1 MSTRKLSVLDPTG
14 YPPKVVARGLSQSPG
29 NLDGRT
35 LFLVDV
41 GFENS
46 DRFMVQLQGWL
57 AEHRPRIRTEV
68 VRWKDQHAPD
78 PELCARIRAEGDAAI
93 LGVGT

>member
-1 MSTRKLSVLDPTG
+1 MTKLTVLNPIG
-14 YPPKVVARGLSQSPG
+14 YPPQVAGRGLAPPLPK
-29 NLDGRT
+29 LDGKT
-35 LFLVDV
+35 VFLVDV

-46 DRFMVQLQGWL
+46 DRFMTELQGWL
-57 AEHRPRIRTEV
+57 AEHEPAVRTNI
-68 VRWKDQHAPD
+68 VRWRNQHAPD

>member
-1 MSTRKLSVLDPTG
+1 VQALEVLSPVG
-14 YPPKVVARGLSQSPG
+14 YPPQVAGRGLAPPLPELKG
-29 NLDGRT
+29 KT

-46 DRFMVQLQGWL
+46 DNFMAQLQGWL
-57 AEHRPRIRTEV
+57 AEHEPDVRTSV
-68 VRWKDQHAPD
+68 VRWRNQHAPD
-78 PELCARIRAEGDAAI
+78 PALCERIRAEGDAAI

>member
-1 MSTRKLSVLDPTG
+1 MPKQFSVLDPTG
-14 YPPKVVARGLSQSPG
+14 YPPKVAARGLSQSPG
-29 NLDGRT
+29 DLDGRT
-35 LFLVDV
+35 VHLVDV

-46 DRFMVQLQGWL
+46 DEFMRQLHGWMR
-57 AEHRPRIRTEV
+57 EHRPKTRTEV

-78 PELCARIRAEGDAAI
+78 PELCTRIRAEADAAI

>member
-1 MSTRKLSVLDPTG
+1 MTKLTVLDPTG
-14 YPPKVVARGLSQSPG
+14 LPPMVTGRGLAPALEALSG
-29 NLDGRT
+29 KT

-46 DRFMVQLQGWL
+46 DTFMSELQGSFAQHEPHL
-57 AEHRPRIRTEV
+57 RTKV
-68 VRWKDQHAPD
+68 VRWRNQHAPD
-78 PELCARIRAEGDAAI
+78 PDLCNRIRAEGDAAI

>member
-1 MSTRKLSVLDPTG
+1 VTKLTVLDPTG
-14 YPPKVVARGLSQSPG
+14 LPPRVTGRGLAPPLEG
-29 NLDGRT
+29 LVGKT

-46 DRFMVQLQGWL
+46 DNFMSELQGWF
-57 AEHRPRIRTEV
+57 ARHQPNVRTSV
-68 VRWKDQHAPD
+68 VRWRNQHAPD
-78 PELCARIRAEGDAAI
+78 PDLCNRIRADGDAAI

>member
-1 MSTRKLSVLDPTG
+1 MTKLTVLDPTG
-14 YPPKVVARGLSQSPG
+14 LPPKVTGRGLAPALEALSG
-29 NLDGRT
+29 KT

-46 DRFMVQLQGWL
+46 DTFMTELQGWFRQH
-57 AEHRPRIRTEV
+57 EPNVRTNV
-68 VRWKDQHAPD
+68 VRWRNQHAPD
-78 PELCARIRAEGDAAI
+78 PDLCNRIRAEGDAAI